1 VGDGIVADYLVAG
14 GQDKHLLLLQA
25 APPLSDQHLDIRQRL
40 AVPVVLSPVA
50 QRQWAEAVDE
60 DGRRFEGDPA

>member
-1 VGDGIVADYLVAG
+1 MGDGIVADYLVAG

-50 QRQWAEAVDE
+50 Q
-60 DGRRFEGDPA
+60 